1 MVIFHSYVSL
11 PEGKFFRKNHGWWV
25 SCKRLPESIHGL
37 IDWKLDGNI
46 PSKWLENPSDGNIP
60 SKSLGWSMINVSQ
73 TTLGLENMASGI
85 RTHWLWTAWEPCKW
99 GQLSWVKLSRSSA
112 SAPGLAWGGKTLSVW
127 FVMICDDLW
136 WLWWWW
142 YDDDVIS
149 TDNDNCDWCVTN
161 DHYPSVTNVTIM
173 IMMIFIY
180 IHMIFVIVV
189 SWWYSINH
197 N

>member
-46 PSKWLENPSDGNIP
+46 PSK
-60 SKSLGWSMINVSQ
+60 SLGWSMINISQ

-127 FVMICDDLW
+127 FVMICDDYDDDDMMMMWFPLIMIIVTDAW
-136 WLWWWW
+136 LMIIIHQSQMSQLWLWW
-142 YDDDVIS
+142 YS
-149 TDNDNCDWCVTN
+149 
-161 DHYPSVTNVTIM
+161 Y
-173 IMMIFIY
+173 IFI
-180 IHMIFVIVV
+180 
-189 SWWYSINH
+189 WYL
-197 N
+197 